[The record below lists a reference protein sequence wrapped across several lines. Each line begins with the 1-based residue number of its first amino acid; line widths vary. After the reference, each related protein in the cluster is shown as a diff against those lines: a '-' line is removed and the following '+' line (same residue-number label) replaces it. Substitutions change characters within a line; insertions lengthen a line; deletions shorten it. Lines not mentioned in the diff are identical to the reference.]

1 MGAPEEYKNNLLD
14 YTLKILQNN
23 NLHLSDV
30 HGVIFKGQ
38 DVPIDDFI
46 TIAHNTWYD
55 PGYGW
60 NDIDT
65 EFYILCDGAILAWD
79 EYDGAEG
86 WRVINLHYKKNGDVK
101 NFWSY
106 ECKADDDLRGN

>member
-1 MGAPEEYKNNLLD
+1 MGAPEEYRNNLLD

-23 NLHLSDV
+23 NLHLSDI
-30 HGVIFKGQ
+30 HGILFKGQ
-38 DVPIDDFI
+38 DIPIDDFI

-55 PGYGW
+55 PGFG
-60 NDIDT
+60 NNEIST

-86 WRVINLHYKKNGDVK
+86 WRVINLHFKKSADVK
-101 NFWSY
+101 NFWNCSSK
-106 ECKADDDLRGN
+106 EDLLQGN